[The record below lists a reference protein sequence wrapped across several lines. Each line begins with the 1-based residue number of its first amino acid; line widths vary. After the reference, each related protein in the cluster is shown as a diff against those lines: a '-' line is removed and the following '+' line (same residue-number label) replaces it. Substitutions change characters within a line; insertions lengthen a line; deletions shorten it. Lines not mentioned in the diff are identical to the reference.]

1 MHELTLTYAGA
12 DYLDRT
18 RALLDGSVRPAGIA
32 LRFLPFHP
40 NVLFRRVVAYTEFD
54 VAEMST
60 SGYMSLVAHG
70 DDRYVA
76 IPVFLSRSFRHRGIY
91 VSAAGDVRE
100 PADLKGKRAGILEY
114 QMTTALWQRALLQHE
129 YGVAPANLKWFEGPL
144 RPPGG
149 GDPNPIAPPPG
160 IGLQHLPPGKYLES
174 MLADGELDV
183 LFSAA
188 RPPAL
193 ADGSGP
199 VRRLFPNYPAV
210 EQDYYRRTGIF
221 PIMHLVVLRRALYQ
235 QHPWIAQ
242 SLLTAFQEAQQLGC
256 QRLQDTGTLAV
267 MLPWL
272 AAELEQIAAV
282 MGPRPWP
289 YGFEE
294 NYGTLRAMCQYHHE
308 QGLSRDRLAP
318 EQLFAPET
326 LGARRAG

>member
-1 MHELTLTYAGA
+1 M
-12 DYLDRT
+12 
-18 RALLDGSVRPAGIA
+18 RPAGIA

-60 SGYMSLVAHG
+60 SGYMNLVARG
-70 DDRYVA
+70 DDRYIA
-76 IPVFLSRSFRHRGIY
+76 IPVFLSRNFRHGGIY
-91 VSAAGDVRE
+91 VSGASGVRE

-114 QMTTALWQRALLQHE
+114 QMTAALWQRALLQHE
-129 YGVAPANLKWFEGPL
+129 YGVAPTDLEWYEGPL
-144 RPPGG
+144 RPPAEGE
-149 GDPNPIAPPPG
+149 PNTIAAPAG
-160 IGLQHLPPGKYLES
+160 TALQHLPVGQYLES
-174 MLADGELDV
+174 MLAAGELDV
-183 LFSAA
+183 LFSAS

-193 ADGSGP
+193 TDGSGR
-199 VRRLFPNYPAV
+199 VRRLFPSYPEV

-235 QHPWIAQ
+235 EHLWIAG
-242 SLLTAFQEAQQLGC
+242 SLLTAFREAQQLGWR
-256 QRLQDTGTLAV
+256 RLQDTGTLAV

-272 AAELEQIAAV
+272 AAELEQLAAV
-282 MGPRPWP
+282 MGPQPWP

-294 NYGTLRAMCQYHHE
+294 NYATLSAMCQYHHE
-308 QGLSRDRLAP
+308 QGLSRERLTP